1 MRNYAKF
8 EGKLIRM
15 NKEYPIYSRDDG
27 KEDEIIGYTSI
38 GDMAVITFADIKN
51 KKNYKKLMQLTDE
64 IEIGIPV
71 DTGIEEGYF
80 ETVIVSGKYAGIES
94 LALDID
100 DIAESTFIFNKLNGE
115 MDTYIQERKINFE
128 YI

>member
-15 NKEYPIYSRDDG
+15 NKEYPIYSRDDD
-27 KEDEIIGYTSI
+27 KEDEIIGYTSV

-51 KKNYKKLMQLTDE
+51 KRNYKKLMQLTDE

-71 DTGIEEGYF
+71 ETGIEEGYF

-100 DIAESTFIFNKLNGE
+100 DITASTFIFNKLDGE
-115 MDTYIQERKINFE
+115 MDTYIQERKINYE